1 MDQPR
6 SLEEVLSP
14 IDSVV
19 VLTHS
24 YLQAGF
30 KFGARRLNLASDFG
44 KGIERVFDVTIM
56 DRGKHDFDI
65 DFFSFLQ
72 WHDAVSF
79 EQGNYF
85 HVRGCNIAIYIV
97 FFHRTNL
104 PDPVA
109 PTLESFPGDLSVR
122 PEQFFDS
129 IYSGVDHHLVSYRCL
144 SLCISRIRS
153 FWFGRIVVVVVFKKP
168 KDILRAFFLRVV
180 VATAFD
186 RTGRTDIKRL
196 VFVP

>member
-56 DRGKHDFDI
+56 DRGLWDRKFVPKQRKNSDEPVASQSVGQLHKIPFHRDKSSYRPSYHQHSEQTSLTYKHDFDI

-85 HVRGCNIAIYIV
+85 HVRGCNIAIY
-97 FFHRTNL
+97 L
-104 PDPVA
+104 
-109 PTLESFPGDLSVR
+109 
-122 PEQFFDS
+122 
-129 IYSGVDHHLVSYRCL
+129 
-144 SLCISRIRS
+144 
-153 FWFGRIVVVVVFKKP
+153 
-168 KDILRAFFLRVV
+168 LR
-180 VATAFD
+180 
-186 RTGRTDIKRL
+186 
-196 VFVP
+196 